1 MDKTQEK
8 PVMSNYSNVVGVLI
22 SGFLFFAYVMLM
34 SQIVIDLFRDPDL
47 SGGKK
52 ALWIVAL
59 IAFPFV
65 TALVYIVTRGKD
77 MARRY
82 RSAAVRSRDE
92 AAAYLREIAST
103 SVDEISRA
111 KTLLDQGVIN
121 NDEFL
126 VLKRGALA
134 HAG

>member
-1 MDKTQEK
+1 
-8 PVMSNYSNVVGVLI
+8 MSNYSNVVGVLI

-34 SQIVIDLFRDPDL
+34 SQIIVDLFRDPDL

-59 IAFPFV
+59 IAFPFL

-82 RSAAVRSRDE
+82 RSAAVRSREE
-92 AAAYLREIAST
+92 ASAYLRELAST